1 MNKLKIAVLFGG
13 YSTEY
18 DISLQSAY
26 SVITHLDRS
35 KYNPVL
41 LGITPSGEWFHF
53 SGELVKIRENTW
65 YNPADCVRAIISPSR
80 EVHGVL
86 KFEAGEVCTIRLD
99 AAMPVLHGKN
109 GEDGTVQGLLELAGI
124 PIVGCNSLCSALCMD
139 KDKAHKI
146 AHVAGVRIP
155 SSFILENE
163 MDAGTVWE
171 QAENIG
177 YPLFVKPVR
186 AGSSFGITKVLNR
199 DELPAAVNLAF
210 GHDDRVI
217 IEENISGFE
226 VSCAVS
232 GVYFSL

>member
-99 AAMPVLHGKN
+99 AAMPVLHGKTARMVRFKVYWN
-109 GEDGTVQGLLELAGI
+109 LPVYPLSAATLFVPRSAWTKTRRIKSLMWPVSEYLALSFLKTKWMRERFGSKRKISAIPYLSSPLEPAHPLEL
-124 PIVGCNSLCSALCMD
+124 P
-139 KDKAHKI
+139 K
-146 AHVAGVRIP
+146 
-155 SSFILENE
+155 F
-163 MDAGTVWE
+163 
-171 QAENIG
+171 
-177 YPLFVKPVR
+177 
-186 AGSSFGITKVLNR
+186 
-199 DELPAAVNLAF
+199 
-210 GHDDRVI
+210 
-217 IEENISGFE
+217 
-226 VSCAVS
+226 
-232 GVYFSL
+232 